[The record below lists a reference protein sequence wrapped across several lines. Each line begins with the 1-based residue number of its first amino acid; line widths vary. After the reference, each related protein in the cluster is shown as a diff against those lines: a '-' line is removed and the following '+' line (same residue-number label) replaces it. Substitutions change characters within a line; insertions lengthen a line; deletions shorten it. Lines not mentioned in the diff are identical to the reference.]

1 MDTLRELRIAVVE
14 DDPRFRASI
23 EALLSHAD
31 GFRLAGSFGTAQA
44 FLAEAERRAS
54 AAEPSWDLVLMDL
67 QLPGIDGIEAMR
79 RLKRLDASV
88 PVVVLTVFE
97 EPATILDAI
106 CSGADGYLLK
116 RTSAPEILEQLRSV
130 TLGGA
135 PLTSRVARTV
145 LELLRS
151 ETPAA
156 GGGRAPGA
164 GALNLTDRERD
175 VLRGLV
181 DGFSYKQVAAELR
194 ISTET
199 VRSHVKGIYRKLQV
213 HNVAEAVSRA
223 VRERLT

>member
-1 MDTLRELRIAVVE
+1 MDNLRELRIAVVE
-14 DDPRFRASI
+14 DDPRFRASV

-44 FLAEAERRAS
+44 ILAEAERTAS
-54 AAEPSWDLVLMDL
+54 APEPSWDLVLMDL
-67 QLPGIDGIEAMR
+67 QLPGIDGIEAVR
-79 RLKRLDASV
+79 RLKRLQPGI

-151 ETPAA
+151 DPRLV
-156 GGGRAPGA
+156 GGRRPPSV
-164 GALNLTDRERD
+164 GALDLTERERD

-181 DGFSYKQVAAELR
+181 EGFSYKQVAAELR
-194 ISTET
+194 ISAET